1 MLVVCFALLLGTL
14 GGGLAGV
21 LVSWWLLTRRCIEAP
36 PAADLGL
43 DPDLD
48 EQIRRAASDWAEA
61 HDRPG
66 VSALV
71 ADKLRLVYVLGQRRH
86 GRRGRS
92 SW

>member
-1 MLVVCFALLLGTL
+1 MLIVCFALLLGTL

-21 LVSWWLLTRRCIEAP
+21 LMSWWLLTRRFSGAP

-48 EQIRRAASDWAEA
+48 EKIRRAASDWAEA
-61 HDRPG
+61 HDRPE

-71 ADKLRLVYVLGQRRH
+71 ADKLRLVYLLGQRRH
-86 GRRGRS
+86 NRKGRS
-92 SW
+92 AW